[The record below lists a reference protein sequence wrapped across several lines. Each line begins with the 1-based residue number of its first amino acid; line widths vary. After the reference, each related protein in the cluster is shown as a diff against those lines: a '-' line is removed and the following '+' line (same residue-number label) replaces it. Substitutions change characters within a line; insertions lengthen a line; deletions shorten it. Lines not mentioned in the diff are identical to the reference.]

1 MFDQFLKDLDKW
13 CDPAGLR
20 APDTN
25 IAAIDFI
32 QRMELLDGFVSHR
45 QNVLGTL
52 SQEHPLF
59 CQTHAV
65 IAAGEQFLSQLLLQF
80 FDLAGQGGL

>member
-1 MFDQFLKDLDKW
+1 
-13 CDPAGLR
+13 
-20 APDTN
+20 
-25 IAAIDFI
+25 
-32 QRMELLDGFVSHR
+32 MELLDGFVSHR